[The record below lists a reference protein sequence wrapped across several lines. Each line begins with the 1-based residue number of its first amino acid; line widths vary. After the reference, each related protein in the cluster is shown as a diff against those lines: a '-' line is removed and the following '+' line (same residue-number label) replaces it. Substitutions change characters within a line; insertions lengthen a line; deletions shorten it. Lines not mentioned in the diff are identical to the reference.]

1 MRQNGRIA
9 RFVAAAILVVFA
21 GAGSLLAD
29 DSGPAFNPELFPPEI
44 ASPETLLPLTNA
56 PAIARLDGDVAAV
69 AAAPPR
75 KIEWPLAIESRPAT
89 TSAAPLPPFVHRIR
103 GDLRSFADMP
113 FTMTR
118 RDWRDVAIAGAAIG
132 AVGVFDRQIRNS
144 VQSESASSRGLAN
157 DVRPLGQVGG
167 LGLLAL
173 SWLGGH
179 AAHNHKL
186 VAIADDGFEAVTMT
200 DVLVVPVLKAAFGRG
215 RPRNVGSDSDEFVM
229 GGQSFPSGE
238 ASEAFA
244 IASVITAHEHR
255 WWVDAA
261 AWGGAGLVGW
271 ARMRLDAHWASDVVG
286 GAIIGASIGRWVVR
300 RNDEQRWMVI
310 PRIGH
315 DTAGAQ
321 VSMKF

>member
-1 MRQNGRIA
+1 MLQNSRIA
-9 RFVAAAILVVFA
+9 RLVAAAMLVVFA
-21 GAGSLLAD
+21 GAGSLSAEQP
-29 DSGPAFNPELFPPEI
+29 GPAFTPELFPPEN
-44 ASPETLLPLTNA
+44 ASPETLLPLANG
-56 PAIARLDGDVAAV
+56 PAIARFDGEVAAV
-69 AAAPPR
+69 EAPPR
-75 KIEWPLAIESRPAT
+75 KIEWPLAIESHPESARP
-89 TSAAPLPPFVHRIR
+89 APLPSFVQRIR

-118 RDWRDVAIAGAAIG
+118 HDWRDVAIAGAAIG
-132 AVGVFDRQIRNS
+132 AVGAFDRQIRNS
-144 VQSESASSRGLAN
+144 VQSESASSRSFATT
-157 DVRPLGQVGG
+157 VRPLGQVGG

-179 AAHNHKL
+179 AAHNDKL

-200 DVLVVPVLKAAFGRG
+200 DVLVVPVLKEAFGRG

-300 RNDEQRWMVI
+300 RNDEHRWTVI
-310 PRIGH
+310 PQIGH